1 MRLNFVFISRNPYP
15 EGLASTNRIRIF
27 TEYLAKK
34 YNVTKYIC
42 SSNNAKNDIS
52 GENKNVKWKFIRF
65 SRIEYIFN
73 LAKIYNI
80 IFNSHISDSKNILM
94 LYDGISLAN
103 FWFALFAKIKGFK
116 IITDIVED
124 YSYINEKQ
132 SFVLEMS
139 QKFNTFFDRFI
150 DFFTDRIIVI
160 SSRLYI
166 KYYYKGINKK
176 KLCIIPISA
185 TNLDVKIPKKQNDK
199 FTFIYSGSFGNKD
212 GIKYMI
218 SAFEIVSKNNPNCRL
233 FLSGKI
239 NNYTKDLISNKKNI
253 YYKGMLPNKKFY
265 NFLSSADVL
274 LMTRV
279 KSKYA
284 DYGFPFKLGE
294 YLATANP
301 VITTDVSDVKNFL
314 SDGVNALIAKP
325 SCRESLVEKMTFAIN
340 CDKSILNEIGNNG
353 KIVCNKYFNPNTNG
367 QKLAEFINKLF

>member
-150 DFFTDRIIVI
+150 DFFTDGIIVI
-160 SSRLYI
+160 SSRLYN

-176 KLCIIPISA
+176 K
-185 TNLDVKIPKKQNDK
+185 
-199 FTFIYSGSFGNKD
+199 
-212 GIKYMI
+212 
-218 SAFEIVSKNNPNCRL
+218 IV
-233 FLSGKI
+233 
-239 NNYTKDLISNKKNI
+239 Y
-253 YYKGMLPNKKFY
+253 
-265 NFLSSADVL
+265 
-274 LMTRV
+274 
-279 KSKYA
+279 
-284 DYGFPFKLGE
+284 
-294 YLATANP
+294 
-301 VITTDVSDVKNFL
+301 
-314 SDGVNALIAKP
+314 
-325 SCRESLVEKMTFAIN
+325 
-340 CDKSILNEIGNNG
+340 
-353 KIVCNKYFNPNTNG
+353 NTNISY
-367 QKLAEFINKLF
+367 EFRCKNSKKAK